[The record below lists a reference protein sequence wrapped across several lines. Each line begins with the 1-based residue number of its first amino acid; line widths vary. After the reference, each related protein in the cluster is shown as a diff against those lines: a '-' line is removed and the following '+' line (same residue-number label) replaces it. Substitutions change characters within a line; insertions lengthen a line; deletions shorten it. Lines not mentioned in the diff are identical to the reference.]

1 VSGNVGAD
9 FAGGVGGVFV
19 GLPGVKWAVGLG
31 SGVSVGAGCGVIV
44 ELLVGVGVGCFT
56 GPAAV
61 GFAGVSLASSG
72 GGSFAVV
79 LIVGALDC
87 AGCWED
93 LTVSLTGSF
102 SVVFEVIAAGRGAFV
117 GRVVTVVWLIACGA
131 GQLTGGGCSLEARGA
146 GGW

>member
-1 VSGNVGAD
+1 MSGNVGAD

-19 GLPGVKWAVGLG
+19 GLPDVKWAVGLG
-31 SGVSVGAGCGVIV
+31 FDVSVGAGCGVIV
-44 ELLVGVGVGCFT
+44 ELLIGVSVGCFT

-61 GFAGVSLASSG
+61 GVVGVRLVSG
-72 GGSFAVV
+72 GGGGFAVV
-79 LIVGALDC
+79 LIVGALDW

-93 LTVSLTGSF
+93 LAVSLTGSF

-117 GRVVTVVWLIACGA
+117 GRVVAVVWLIACGA
-131 GQLTGGGCSLEARGA
+131 GQFTGGGCSLEARGA